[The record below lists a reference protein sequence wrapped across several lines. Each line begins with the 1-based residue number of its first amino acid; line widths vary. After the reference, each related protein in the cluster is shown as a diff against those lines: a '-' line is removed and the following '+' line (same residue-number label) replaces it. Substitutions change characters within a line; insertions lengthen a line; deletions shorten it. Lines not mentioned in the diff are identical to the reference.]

1 LWKIAV
7 SEAATAL
14 YIYRLDLEF
23 DEMDIA
29 WNLLHIGISF
39 KTLLPLNDIP
49 RSLPF
54 DTLAL
59 PIQLSG
65 YVFTKKD
72 YDAYLHQHAIILRG
86 GGGRATLLHG
96 RILWHLAVVE
106 TSVDLVLQGP
116 PVSVYLHRDGLS
128 IMDLLSADN
137 LWDDQLS
144 EMAVLLLCGTYQ
156 CYTGK

>member
-1 LWKIAV
+1 
-7 SEAATAL
+7 
-14 YIYRLDLEF
+14 
-23 DEMDIA
+23 MDIA
-29 WNLLHIGISF
+29 EPSACRNLF
-39 KTLLPLNDIP
+39 QDPADIL
-49 RSLPF
+49 RSWPF

-59 PIQLSG
+59 PIWLLG

-86 GGGRATLLHG
+86 SGGHGILLHG
-96 RILWHLAVVE
+96 GILWHLAVVK
-106 TSVDLVLQGP
+106 TSVDLVLWEP
-116 PVSVYLHRDGLS
+116 SASVCLHRDGPS

-144 EMAVLLLCGTYQ
+144 EMTVVLLCGTYQ